1 MQNSQENTC
10 TRLSFLIKLHAL
22 NWWHRC
28 FPVNFAKFLRTPF
41 WQNTF
46 FFQNTFGRLLL
57 FFFKAI
63 PGVLDRSV
71 NFSITQ
77 LYFCFLWLCS
87 NKWHKNS
94 LLSFTWYA
102 YKFVTFIH
110 FVLNMLIKIESS
122 SGRRPKC
129 FYEQDET
136 TSDLLKVRSS
146 GFCSQLF

>member
-1 MQNSQENTC
+1 MAQMFSCEFCKISKNT
-10 TRLSFLIKLHAL
+10 FLTEH
-22 NWWHRC
+22 
-28 FPVNFAKFLRTPF
+28 
-41 WQNTF
+41 F
-46 FFQNTFGRLLL
+46 FFQNNFGRLLL

-129 FYEQDET
+129 FWEQDKT